1 MLTATTSIDRLK
13 GEESGK
19 HSVWENLSE
28 VFGGEA
34 GFSWY
39 WFLPTTVKYK
49 DPEAIFGYRI
59 REEAPLVGVVVAVDG
74 VPISSDHSSSP
85 TTNVELS
92 DRSVRTP
99 PPGAKTRGQYH
110 SVGTFDENDDD
121 GDVGDNGM
129 PEFGP

>member
-1 MLTATTSIDRLK
+1 MARRGSPGTGSFPQPLSTKILKQYLDTAYAR
-13 GEESGK
+13 
-19 HSVWENLSE
+19 
-28 VFGGEA
+28 
-34 GFSWY
+34 
-39 WFLPTTVKYK
+39 
-49 DPEAIFGYRI
+49 R
-59 REEAPLVGVVVAVDG
+59 APLVGVVVAVDG